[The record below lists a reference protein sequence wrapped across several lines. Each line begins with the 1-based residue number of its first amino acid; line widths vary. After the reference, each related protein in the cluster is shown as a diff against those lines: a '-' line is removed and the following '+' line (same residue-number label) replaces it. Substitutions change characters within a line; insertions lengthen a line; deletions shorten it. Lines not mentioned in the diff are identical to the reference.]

1 MRNYGQRHAIR
12 SSILIILVVGLISGC
27 ASDHD
32 TYSTS
37 AAAKS
42 SALGNPESAIVPA
55 VDSDSRFTGVWQ
67 GSTLADCGVSSSF
80 PSRCNA
86 EQNVSIRLVQGP
98 NSKITGRYTC
108 SYGNIDCY
116 HLNETGKV
124 IDASING
131 ARMNVR
137 VIMPDATSC
146 IFTGLNVDQAI
157 NGGYTC
163 YQGGALIEQGSWRA
177 RRSAT
182 DRLPMTQGA
191 GSGHI
196 RVVSPV
202 S

>member
-1 MRNYGQRHAIR
+1 MRNYGHNDVIR
-12 SSILIILVVGLISGC
+12 SSLLIILVVGLISGC

-37 AAAKS
+37 SAAKS
-42 SALGNPESAIVPA
+42 SAVGSPETAIVPA
-55 VDSDSRFTGVWQ
+55 ADSETMFAGVWQ

-86 EQNVSIRLVQGP
+86 EQNVSIRLAQGP

-108 SYGNIDCY
+108 SYGNMDCY
-116 HLNETGKV
+116 DLNETGKV
-124 IDASING
+124 IGVSING
-131 ARMNVR
+131 ARMNIR

-146 IFTGLNVDQAI
+146 IFTGLNLDQAI

-177 RRSAT
+177 RRLAT
-182 DRLPMTQGA
+182 GRLPMTRGP
-191 GSGHI
+191 GSGTFE
-196 RVVSPV
+196 
-202 S
+202 